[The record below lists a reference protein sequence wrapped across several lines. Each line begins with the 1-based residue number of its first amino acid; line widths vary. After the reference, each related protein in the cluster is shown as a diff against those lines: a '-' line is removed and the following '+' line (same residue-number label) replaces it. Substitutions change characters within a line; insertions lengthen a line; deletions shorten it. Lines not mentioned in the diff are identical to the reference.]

1 MAMVAAEKDRRSH
14 SRGTRQE
21 VGRAGGAEKRTGGAR
36 TKSSTEI
43 GALAVLQE
51 HQNND
56 SNRSNDLHND
66 CDTHQ
71 HLHSCV
77 FSVRVLIVVIKK
89 LSICLG
95 HQCAVQ
101 IS

>member
-1 MAMVAAEKDRRSH
+1 MAMVAQKKIVAATAVERDRKLAEPVAPKS
-14 SRGTRQE
+14 E
-21 VGRAGGAEKRTGGAR
+21 PEAPEP
-36 TKSSTEI
+36 KSSTEI

-89 LSICLG
+89 LSICLR

>member
-1 MAMVAAEKDRRSH
+1 MAMVAQKKIVAATAVERDRKL
-14 SRGTRQE
+14 
-21 VGRAGGAEKRTGGAR
+21 AGGAEKRTGGAR

-89 LSICLG
+89 LSICLR